1 MKLRR
6 VTADWLPAEPFY
18 AKLERNGL
26 GVTALDVPGE
36 HADPPR
42 PWD

>member
-26 GVTALDVPGE
+26 KMRLRLMYP
-36 HADPPR
+36 
-42 PWD
+42 